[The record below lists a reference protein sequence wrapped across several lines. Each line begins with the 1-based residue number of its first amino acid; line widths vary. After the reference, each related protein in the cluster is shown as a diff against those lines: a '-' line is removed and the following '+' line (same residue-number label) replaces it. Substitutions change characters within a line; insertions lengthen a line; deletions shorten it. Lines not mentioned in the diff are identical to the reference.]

1 MFPVVKTPTCDNP
14 DKTSLERLRKKYF
27 KTQKHVA
34 ISCCKMFF
42 QTFRSHCHMWLIFEI
57 PQSHP
62 YQVSKSQTNPY
73 APDAASSTYCS
84 LKVKDQKR
92 GDIPRFFG
100 NLFSSLIFANMISCC
115 MPLSVA
121 EKDMSWVSKVSNFL
135 FIRVKLCYTV
145 LKLGWILPQDKWRC
159 EEKKCDIC

>member
-1 MFPVVKTPTCDNP
+1 MLGEIAEKVFQNKKT
-14 DKTSLERLRKKYF
+14 
-27 KTQKHVA
+27 
-34 ISCCKMFF
+34 CCYIMLQNVF
-42 QTFRSHCHMWLIFEI
+42 QTFRSPCHMWLIFEI

-73 APDAASSTYCS
+73 AHDAASSTYCS

-92 GDIPRFFG
+92 GKLSQDFFR
-100 NLFSSLIFANMISCC
+100 NLFSSFIFANMISCC
-115 MPLSVA
+115 MPLSVV
-121 EKDMSWVSKVSNFL
+121 EEDMSWVSKVSNFL
-135 FIRVKLCYTV
+135 FKRVKLCYTV